1 MKVQEEQQAAVNQD
15 VEFSLKVFRYAVSQ
29 SSSEA
34 RTGFVKRRMVWAL
47 SIQIFPGTFFAPEK
61 RQRQHVRQFSTTA
74 LKQ

>member
-47 SIQIFPGTFFAPEK
+47 SIHIFPGTFFAPGK
-61 RQRQHVRQFSTTA
+61 
-74 LKQ
+74 